1 MSGVLDGHC
10 RFVAAPGDAELA
22 AAQGA
27 IARADA
33 RVDQALLRRAPA
45 LRVIARTG
53 VGTDLIDVPAATA
66 RGIAVVITPGAG
78 AAAVAE
84 GAIGMALHLVKRFGP
99 LTALVREGRWAERAG
114 VSVGDLDGATLG
126 VVGYGRI
133 GRRTAAL
140 AAAFGMRVLAYDP
153 VSEPPGDVRCA
164 SLGDLAARSDVITL
178 HLPLNEQT
186 RHLVDDAFLA
196 RVRPGAVLVNCSRG
210 GLIDT
215 DAVWRALTDGRLSG
229 VGLDVF
235 DPEPPGRHPLYG
247 HPDVVLTP
255 HLMGLSRRATAATFT
270 AAARGVLD
278 VLSGREP
285 QAVADPGWRSPV
297 HEGDPL
303 MTISTDKIA
312 GAPISWGVCEVPG
325 WGYQLSPGRVLT
337 EMQQVGLAATEFGP
351 DGFLPADPAVMA
363 EFLASRHLTAVGGFT
378 PVVLHE
384 AGHDPAPEIERLLDG
399 YDAARAEVLVLSAA
413 TGRDG
418 YDTRPDLDEAGWKTL
433 LTNLDRLTG
442 LAAARGVRAVLH
454 PHVGTM
460 VERGDEVRRVL
471 EGSAISLCLD
481 TGHLLIG
488 GTDPAE
494 LTRQAPDRIAHTHF
508 KDVDDQIAAQV
519 RSGRLSYT
527 EGVRR
532 GMYRPLG
539 RGDVDFAAIV
549 SHLRGRDY
557 GGWYV
562 LEQDTI
568 LTEEPRGEGPVADV
582 RQSAD
587 YLRGLLTAG
596 R

>member
-1 MSGVLDGHC
+1 MTS
-10 RFVAAPGDAELA
+10 
-22 AAQGA
+22 
-27 IARADA
+27 
-33 RVDQALLRRAPA
+33 
-45 LRVIARTG
+45 
-53 VGTDLIDVPAATA
+53 
-66 RGIAVVITPGAG
+66 
-78 AAAVAE
+78 
-84 GAIGMALHLVKRFGP
+84 
-99 LTALVREGRWAERAG
+99 
-114 VSVGDLDGATLG
+114 SV
-126 VVGYGRI
+126 
-133 GRRTAAL
+133 
-140 AAAFGMRVLAYDP
+140 
-153 VSEPPGDVRCA
+153 
-164 SLGDLAARSDVITL
+164 
-178 HLPLNEQT
+178 
-186 RHLVDDAFLA
+186 
-196 RVRPGAVLVNCSRG
+196 
-210 GLIDT
+210 
-215 DAVWRALTDGRLSG
+215 
-229 VGLDVF
+229 
-235 DPEPPGRHPLYG
+235 
-247 HPDVVLTP
+247 
-255 HLMGLSRRATAATFT
+255 
-270 AAARGVLD
+270 
-278 VLSGREP
+278 
-285 QAVADPGWRSPV
+285 
-297 HEGDPL
+297 
-303 MTISTDKIA
+303 DKIA

-325 WGYQLSPGRVLT
+325 WGYQLPPARVLT
-337 EMQQVGLAATEFGP
+337 EMAQVGLAATEFGP

-363 EFLASRHLTAVGGFT
+363 EFLAARHLTAVGGFT

-384 AGHDPAPEIERLLDG
+384 AGHDPALEIERLLDG

-418 YDTRPDLDEAGWKTL
+418 YDTRPVLDEAGWATL
-433 LTNLDRLTG
+433 LANLDRLTS
-442 LAAARGVRAVLH
+442 LAAARSVRAVLH

-549 SHLRGRDY
+549 SQLRNRDY

-568 LTEEPRGEGPVADV
+568 LTEDPRGEGPVADV

-587 YLRGLLTAG
+587 YLRRLLTG
-596 R
+596 P